1 MGAQQSTSNV
11 INDTVNKAVSNV
23 LVTSSSSCGQ
33 NNTLES
39 TQVFKNITADEGCR
53 LTFSDISQTA
63 VQSPNFT
70 CSSDTTNDSDLAAQ
84 FKSQLQQQADARA
97 SNFPIGYAETNS
109 TTVNKLV
116 NDIENN
122 ISIST
127 VSSCVQN
134 NFLTQKQEFDTI
146 KSSCPSYCRPNS
158 QMCVDLAKVSP
169 TLAGSICDMS
179 KCDVEFKDIS
189 QSAIQS
195 AVGNCLASN
204 TNYQRVLG
212 EASTDLSQTATTTN
226 EGVDAG
232 DIIDSI
238 GTAGSNLITASSL
251 PFIVIGV
258 VVVLLVS
265 IGAYF
270 LLSSGGGSQFKVGP
284 SKYLPQF
291 DLSNGGGKYLPQGQ
305 PQSIT
310 NGFSSM
316 LNNAPPL
323 PQSIINGFSSMLN
336 NPPPLPPR

>member
-23 LVTSSSSCGQ
+23 LVSSSSSCGQ
-33 NNTLES
+33 NNTITN
-39 TQVFKNITADEGCR
+39 TQLFNNITADEGCNA
-53 LTFSDISQTA
+53 TFSNISQTA

-70 CSSDTTNDSDLAAQ
+70 CSSDTTNDSNLATQ
-84 FKSQLQQQADARA
+84 FKSQLQQQADATA

-122 ISIST
+122 ISISN

-146 KSSCPSYCRPNS
+146 KTSCPSYCRKP
-158 QMCVDLAKVSP
+158 QICVDLAKVSP

-179 KCDVEFKDIS
+179 KCDVEFSDIT

-195 AVGNCLASN
+195 AVGNCLATN

-212 EASTDLSQTATTTN
+212 EASTDLSQTATTKNTGIDLGAIIESSGN
-226 EGVDAG
+226 AAS
-232 DIIDSI
+232 DII
-238 GTAGSNLITASSL
+238 TAGWL

-258 VVVLLVS
+258 VVVLVIA

-270 LLSSGGGSQFKVGP
+270 LLSSGNSVNYKNGQFRVGP
-284 SKYLPQF
+284 SSFGQSP
-291 DLSNGGGKYLPQGQ
+291 LSLQGMLQGQ
-305 PQSIT
+305 PQNIV
-310 NGFSSM
+310 NGFTS
-316 LNNAPPL
+316 NPL
-323 PQSIINGFSSMLN
+323 
-336 NPPPLPPR
+336 PLPPR